1 MSGRFS
7 RWMMMG
13 ALVVASFAA
22 SSRAQA
28 EGSIAGAVAGKPYS
42 VTVAP
47 VSAAKGQ
54 PIKAA
59 VVVKP
64 GAGYHI
70 NEEFPT
76 KLSLKPSAGVTVA
89 KAELLGKP
97 DAKLSKDECRFEVSL
112 TGTEAGK
119 KTVSGDLKF
128 AVCTETTC
136 EPQKT
141 VVSIELNVK

>member
-1 MSGRFS
+1 MSGRLS

-13 ALVVASFAA
+13 ALVVSSFAI
-22 SSRAQA
+22 SSQAQA
-28 EGSIAGAVAGKPYS
+28 DGSIAGAVAAKYS
-42 VTVAP
+42 VTALPVA
-47 VSAAKGQ
+47 AAKGQ
-54 PIKAA
+54 PTKAA

-64 GAGYHI
+64 SAGYHM

-76 KLSLKPSAGVTVA
+76 KLSLKPTAGVTVA
-89 KAELLGKP
+89 KAELLGKG
-97 DAKLSKDECRFEVSL
+97 DAKLSKEECRFEVTL

-119 KTVSGDLKF
+119 KMVTGDLKF